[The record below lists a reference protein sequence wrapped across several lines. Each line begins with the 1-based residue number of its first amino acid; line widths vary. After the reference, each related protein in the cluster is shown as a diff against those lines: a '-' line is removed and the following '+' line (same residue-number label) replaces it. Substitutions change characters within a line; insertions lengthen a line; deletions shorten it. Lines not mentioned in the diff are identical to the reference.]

1 MNSLGSK
8 KAIILQNH
16 GLLTVGPTVETAA

>member
-1 MNSLGSK
+1 MGSK